1 MFSIG
6 TDSDPSSVPVSRS
19 SSFAGHSRIVALEA
33 GPRSPSANLTRFAPD
48 RRHWVLYETAQ
59 EHEFLSWW
67 LETEYGQQLTKNGQY
82 KFRWSTESRS
92 SEVWRHF
99 DQVAELRSGR
109 PKVVCRSCLTPLNHP
124 HHPHH
129 KSHGTSA
136 MGKHLKS
143 NSCRRSKQK
152 VSVSAVTPGATQEA
166 RAGFPPERSRF
177 TKAQLKEQLLRT
189 ITSANLPFGLTEEPT
204 FRELLNLVYA
214 GPQVLELPSSKQ
226 LRQHM
231 HDVATTYQE
240 SQQQDLPG
248 DSKVSIALC
257 CWKSPLGW
265 DFMAITAYYF
275 DKEWSYR
282 EVLLGFELLCRPE
295 TGTDPGDQILA
306 LIGNKGLLGRI
317 FSVTIDYRVDENLVL
332 SLQETLISSGGI
344 SRLQCFVGLP
354 GTVQAIQLCL
364 RRYIENITSSPERER
379 VENVRAISHANGW
392 TEPSDGEEI
401 MCVLEK
407 IRSFAKFVNETP
419 EKRDEFL
426 CLQPPGIRLLPL
438 DDANARWNSVF
449 LMLKRASRLRRFI
462 DQYCQE
468 RGNLRY
474 KLTNTDWRKVDYV
487 LQLTMPFIQ
496 FTTALLASKEA
507 TVHKVCFVF
516 KILMTHIDQSAEILR
531 RKSAPWK
538 RTLLEASLVMKMELG
553 EVYEKTFQD
562 FGVMYGTGTFVA
574 PQYKVSAFDG
584 ASSWQGLGHPERYI
598 EYLRIFHLQY
608 RPQMPTSLSCV
619 NGLSCS
625 PQLLGLDRLLHPLAG
640 LAGSSRSGQDEV
652 DQYLR
657 EGVVNTSPCAY
668 WKDHQHEW
676 PVLTRLARDLLS
688 IPATGA
694 GTERLFTVAQKI
706 CYARGEYLDESAMQ
720 DLVMYAYS
728 EESERGTQLISRV
741 ERNKA
746 GNEEWEEFETEAE
759 RPEPISEDEWSPA
772 EASIDERPEDDE
784 NSEADTVILES
795 APTDDLGQDM
805 ADEGDEDSFLPPPV
819 TRLINSVRRRFSGGM
834 TVI

>member
-1 MFSIG
+1 LSLATQG
-6 TDSDPSSVPVSRS
+6 SLLWKLDREVPRPTSR
-19 SSFAGHSRIVALEA
+19 GLH
-33 GPRSPSANLTRFAPD
+33 P
-48 RRHWVLYETAQ
+48 TAQ

-152 VSVSAVTPGATQEA
+152 VSVSAVTPGAIQED

-204 FRELLNLVYA
+204 FRELLKLVYA
-214 GPQVLELPSSKQ
+214 GPQVLELPS
-226 LRQHM
+226 
-231 HDVATTYQE
+231 
-240 SQQQDLPG
+240 
-248 DSKVSIALC
+248 
-257 CWKSPLGW
+257 
-265 DFMAITAYYF
+265 
-275 DKEWSYR
+275 
-282 EVLLGFELLCRPE
+282 
-295 TGTDPGDQILA
+295 
-306 LIGNKGLLGRI
+306 
-317 FSVTIDYRVDENLVL
+317 VDENLVL
-332 SLQETLISSGGI
+332 SLQEKLISSGGI

-392 TEPSDGEEI
+392 TEPSGGEEI
-401 MCVLEK
+401 MF
-407 IRSFAKFVNETP
+407 IRSFAKFVNETRG
-419 EKRDEFL
+419 KRDEFL

-474 KLTNTDWRKVDYV
+474 KLTNMDWRKVDYV

-507 TVHKVCFVF
+507 TSV
-516 KILMTHIDQSAEILR
+516 
-531 RKSAPWK
+531 
-538 RTLLEASLVMKMELG
+538 
-553 EVYEKTFQD
+553 
-562 FGVMYGTGTFVA
+562 
-574 PQYKVSAFDG
+574 
-584 ASSWQGLGHPERYI
+584 
-598 EYLRIFHLQY
+598 
-608 RPQMPTSLSCV
+608 
-619 NGLSCS
+619 SCS
-625 PQLLGLDRLLHPLAG
+625 R
-640 LAGSSRSGQDEV
+640 
-652 DQYLR
+652 Y
-657 EGVVNTSPCAY
+657 
-668 WKDHQHEW
+668 
-676 PVLTRLARDLLS
+676 
-688 IPATGA
+688 
-694 GTERLFTVAQKI
+694 
-706 CYARGEYLDESAMQ
+706 
-720 DLVMYAYS
+720 
-728 EESERGTQLISRV
+728 
-741 ERNKA
+741 
-746 GNEEWEEFETEAE
+746 
-759 RPEPISEDEWSPA
+759 
-772 EASIDERPEDDE
+772 
-784 NSEADTVILES
+784 
-795 APTDDLGQDM
+795 
-805 ADEGDEDSFLPPPV
+805 
-819 TRLINSVRRRFSGGM
+819 
-834 TVI
+834 